1 MIKKICYFGSDYPP
15 TGGGI
20 ATYDV
25 EWLHSVSQSVDVS
38 ELQTYIFGNKQP
50 RVETVNDKLRVVVR
64 KTKNFFKIGIEIL
77 YFMFIN
83 RDATVFHAFYLF
95 PIGFWMVVWS
105 KFFGIPTMVTIYG
118 TDTCSK
124 EGSKITRSLK
134 RFTLIHATKVIS
146 ISEFTKEATI
156 KALSLPAGMTPI
168 EVIYISVPKLE
179 TNKSEDDIVKAVYD
193 FKEKFSFDDSSFVIL
208 TVGRLVKRKGFN
220 YLIQSV
226 SHLNSKNIKLLI
238 VGDGPEKEKLKQEII
253 DHKLDD
259 RVFLLGKVDD
269 LVPLYRFSKVFVLPS
284 FGMVKEGDFEGL
296 GLVFLE
302 AQSFGLPVIGT
313 NSGGIPETFNHGITG
328 ILVPEKDP
336 VALAA
341 AIEKLYTD
349 VELRQRMSSAT
360 KSFLKERFGKE
371 KMIDQYLSLIN
382 SIR

>member
-25 EWLHSVSQSVDVS
+25 EWLHSVSQSADVS
-38 ELQTYIFGNKQP
+38 KLQTYIFGNKQP
-50 RVETVNDKLRVVVR
+50 RTEVVNDKLNVTVR
-64 KTKNFFKIGIEIL
+64 KTKNFFKTGIEIL

-105 KFFGIPTMVTIYG
+105 KLFGIPTIITIYG

-134 RFTLIHATKVIS
+134 RFTLMHATRVIS

-156 KALSLPAGMTPI
+156 KALSLPVDMTPI
-168 EVIYISVPKLE
+168 KVIYISVPKLE
-179 TNKSEDDIVKAVYD
+179 TNKTEDGIVKVVYD

-208 TVGRLVKRKGFN
+208 SVGRLVKRKGFN
-220 YLIQSV
+220 YLIQSI
-226 SHLNSKNIKLLI
+226 SHLHNKNIKLLI
-238 VGDGPEKEKLKQEII
+238 VGDGPEKEKLGQEII
-253 DHKLDD
+253 DHKLED

-269 LVPLYRFSKVFVLPS
+269 LVPLYRLSKVFVLSS

-313 NSGGIPETFNHGITG
+313 NSGGIPETFNPGITG
-328 ILVPEKDP
+328 ILVPGERP
-336 VALAA
+336 L
-341 AIEKLYTD
+341 
-349 VELRQRMSSAT
+349 SACD
-360 KSFLKERFGKE
+360 G
-371 KMIDQYLSLIN
+371 N
-382 SIR
+382 